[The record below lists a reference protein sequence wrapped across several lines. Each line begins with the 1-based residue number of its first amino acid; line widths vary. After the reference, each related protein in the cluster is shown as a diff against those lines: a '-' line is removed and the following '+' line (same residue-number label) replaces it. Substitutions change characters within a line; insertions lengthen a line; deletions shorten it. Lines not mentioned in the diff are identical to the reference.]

1 MTSSSQ
7 DELELPE
14 DAQHGVSRGC
24 PVVMVI
30 SRPISGHV
38 HGEIE
43 WTWGFFNHR
52 HFMVFPKNIG
62 PKLLTFHWDDQHLS
76 CWASQIWNCPDV
88 KGVTPSTWLHFNGKE
103 VFSHAFSRSSLDN
116 FPSDAGPCVAAG
128 TCLEWRCGGHVET
141 MGSMVLK
148 MLDLSN
154 KNGAV
159 MVIYIYIQITNH
171 IVFFLCGYTSKLY
184 LEYLI
189 GEI

>member
-1 MTSSSQ
+1 
-7 DELELPE
+7 
-14 DAQHGVSRGC
+14 
-24 PVVMVI
+24 MVI

-62 PKLLTFHWDDQHLS
+62 PKLLTFHWDYQHLS

-103 VFSHAFSRSSLDN
+103 GFSHAFSRSSLDN

-128 TCLEWRCGGHVET
+128 NCLEWRCGGHVET
-141 MGSMVLK
+141 MGSTFGF
-148 MLDLSN
+148 
-154 KNGAV
+154 KNAGFKQQKRCCNGDKN
-159 MVIYIYIQITNH
+159 IYIQITNH
-171 IVFFLCGYTSKLY
+171 IVFFSVDIRLSCTWNIW
-184 LEYLI
+184 LEI
-189 GEI
+189 FEI